1 LSRIFLDIIFLPKFL
16 NISFLYLALW
26 ALTENGDFKEVH
38 EGVGRKQ
45 YSVSNIIENELY
57 DLLFDLEKEIL
68 RFQQDTTRSERMKT
82 KRLLFLFQKDLIPGI
97 SGEILDSK
105 DQRDHVVLSP
115 VSAWKKGFAWCFLGM
130 ANLAMLFYV
139 FLFAVSQ
146 DSHHQ
151 SAWGQS
157 FAIWLVLE
165 VTMVS
170 TMICLFMHVL
180 VPSLVMKDIVK
191 IKGKLRESL
200 LKYYEKIESTKKDK
214 MIKNMNS
221 SLLQTFNAAKYLFL
235 SYRLAETFPELKA
248 SQVVLQYTTVWPRQ
262 SYQHVSD
269 VSKNYNKKFSTAF
282 SRSASIILIFFLT
295 SFISLPLVIQD
306 IFTQIASTA
315 VIGYLILLHLQLYA
329 VIPILVVIPTLVLL
343 VGIHFFFSSSSK
355 REELEKAKLHHLLH
369 PNETRRST
377 WMLSPSSKKE
387 AMFKEGGEGSMEEG
401 MKKQMNIV
409 KPRGGHVTR
418 KQSIQEGIM
427 VMKELEGLK
436 KEGNAGKTRFE
447 KQDNEDDDEE
457 EGDEREEKRPER
469 LSIRVQSIRVRH
481 SWFSVCCRLFWLCV
495 FSVSSFLSAL
505 GFVVSF
511 FRKCYYCEESRNA
524 KDESQ

>member
-1 LSRIFLDIIFLPKFL
+1 
-16 NISFLYLALW
+16 
-26 ALTENGDFKEVH
+26 
-38 EGVGRKQ
+38 
-45 YSVSNIIENELY
+45 
-57 DLLFDLEKEIL
+57 
-68 RFQQDTTRSERMKT
+68 MKT

-115 VSAWKKGFAWCFLGM
+115 VSAWRKGFAWCFLGI

-170 TMICLFMHVL
+170 TVICLFMHVL

-248 SQVVLQYTTVWPRQ
+248 SQVILQYTTVWPRQ

-306 IFTQIASTA
+306 ILTQIASTA

-329 VIPILVVIPTLVLL
+329 VIPILVVIPTLLLL
-343 VGIHFFFSSSSK
+343 VGIHFFLSSSSK
-355 REELEKAKLHHLLH
+355 REELEKAKLHHLLNS
-369 PNETRRST
+369 NEPRRSSQKQ
-377 WMLSPSSKKE
+377 LPEKE
-387 AMFKEGGEGSMEEG
+387 EVFERDVTTIEG

-418 KQSIQEGIM
+418 KQSIQEGVL

-436 KEGNAGKTRFE
+436 KEGNQDGRIARKTRIQRQNDSAFSAETQENGQKDFPSEYIPFE
-447 KQDNEDDDEE
+447 
-457 EGDEREEKRPER
+457 
-469 LSIRVQSIRVRH
+469 
-481 SWFSVCCRLFWLCV
+481 
-495 FSVSSFLSAL
+495 
-505 GFVVSF
+505 
-511 FRKCYYCEESRNA
+511 
-524 KDESQ
+524 